1 MAFVT
6 ISGNLF
12 ALSGEQ
18 TATLSAV
25 VFALLMSHKIGFAA
39 SFVVT
44 IGFGAGLG
52 LLQAGVIV
60 AGANPIIATLAFG
73 ALFEGLATFLAT
85 RGMSRST
92 PCKLLGLARVDRSA
106 FRPKAGAFVMLT
118 IVAAVVIR
126 KTQNREVPL
135 CSAAGQSRYSGKQSR
150 SNLERHAVRVDV
162 LLSRGG
168 LLDAAAAQFSL
179 AKPTLFDG
187 LNIDVIAAV
196 LVGGIALKGG
206 RGSPVQAAL
215 GAVSIA
221 LAEKNLMLLNGVT
234 TGFRMFVVGAL
245 VIASIAIFNLSTER
259 VDDPDPKELRVCR
272 PSGADGHR
280 LRRLRV
286 SDTKLLRNCGN
297 PRAPR
302 WRRPNRH
309 RGCRRGRDHGTRES
323 STFLSD
329 RWRRSRA
336 SSPSKCCLLVS
347 ALRPSFLSSLRR
359 CSA

>member
-1 MAFVT
+1 MRTSAAPTKLHAGPFQGRLALGTVAASARSPRSGDRRLDQSGLLDGGNLLLVVRAASITGMMALGMAFVT

-39 SFVVT
+39 SFIVT

-73 ALFEGLATFLAT
+73 ALFEGLATFLS
-85 RGMSRST
+85 GD
-92 PCKLLGLARVDRSA
+92 GYVA
-106 FRPKAGAFVMLT
+106 FNALQTAWFGTGRPFGIPTHSWAFVVLT

-126 KTQNREVPL
+126 KTRIGRVLVLTGANRDTAASCGL
-135 CSAAGQSRYSGKQSR
+135 RTSSATLFALTSFS
-150 SNLERHAVRVDV
+150 V
-162 LLSRGG
+162 
-168 LLDAAAAQFSL
+168 AAAFVGIFTAAQFSL

-215 GAVSIA
+215 GAVFIA
-221 LAEKNLMLLNGVT
+221 LAQNLMLLNGVT

-245 VIASIAIFNLSTER
+245 VIASIAIFQL
-259 VDDPDPKELRVCR
+259 VY
-272 PSGADGHR
+272 GA
-280 LRRLRV
+280 RR
-286 SDTKLLRNCGN
+286 
-297 PRAPR
+297 
-302 WRRPNRH
+302 
-309 RGCRRGRDHGTRES
+309 
-323 STFLSD
+323 
-329 RWRRSRA
+329 
-336 SSPSKCCLLVS
+336 
-347 ALRPSFLSSLRR
+347 
-359 CSA
+359 